1 VAASLVI
8 ITPGGEVYWQVLGE
22 STYEITKI
30 ADIQSASDKTQ
41 VSLQNRQDSVVVTV
55 TSETGSSEAE
65 IKNFEDNLVE
75 IQAETAPQQVNI
87 RKQGNNLVLQQQ
99 DVLASTNLS
108 LTVDAER
115 KKILVETKTGKQ
127 YLGRL
132 PKEVL
137 QTSILADYLTE
148 ESLSRLEL
156 SEDEDGQAVYL
167 LSGEKQIKL
176 LEIIEFS
183 VPVELSI
190 SATTGKVLKV
200 QQPLWLPFFDLIS

>member
-1 VAASLVI
+1 MINLMRLRKYLLSVAASLVI

-137 QTSILADYLTE
+137 QTSILADYLT
-148 ESLSRLEL
+148 
-156 SEDEDGQAVYL
+156 AVSYTHL
-167 LSGEKQIKL
+167 
-176 LEIIEFS
+176 
-183 VPVELSI
+183 
-190 SATTGKVLKV
+190 T
-200 QQPLWLPFFDLIS
+200 LPTN